1 MQQVINGR
9 RLKKNMDRAIMAA
22 ERNKERIK
30 NTVVMKANTEGLSS
44 SVGED
49 SSSSS
54 SDSGDTNLFNILL

>member
-1 MQQVINGR
+1 MQKVINSR
-9 RLKKNMDRAIMAA
+9 RLKKNLDRAILAA
-22 ERNKERIK
+22 EKKKERIK